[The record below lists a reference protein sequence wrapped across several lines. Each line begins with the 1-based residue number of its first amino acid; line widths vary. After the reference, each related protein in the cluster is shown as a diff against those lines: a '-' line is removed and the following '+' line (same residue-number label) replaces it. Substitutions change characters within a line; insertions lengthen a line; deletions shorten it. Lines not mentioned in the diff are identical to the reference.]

1 MASESPPDVFNFL
14 DHREYLRSYYNY
26 TKRQRGF
33 SYRAFSRRAKLNS
46 PNYLKL
52 VIDGERNLTK
62 AMARRFAAACGL
74 QIEAALYF
82 QLLVGFNQART
93 VDERN
98 KWYRRLKRIRRY
110 QDIHFLDLAYD
121 IYHSHWYLPAIR
133 ELVASVGFR
142 EDYTWIAHQLAP
154 PIKPREAEM
163 AVNTLL
169 QLGLLERD
177 AQGRLR
183 RKDAT
188 VSTGPEVHSLHL
200 ANYHRAMLALAAT
213 SLDRIAADQRD
224 ISSVTLCLD
233 ESGLQRVKR
242 ALQRFRRELLE
253 IDELEK
259 KPRQVIQVN
268 FQLFPLTTIQDTEV
282 EK

>member
-1 MASESPPDVFNFL
+1 MASATEPDVFNFL
-14 DHREYLRSYYNY
+14 DYREYLRAYY
-26 TKRQRGF
+26 THAKQQRGL
-33 SYRAFSRRAKLNS
+33 SYRAFSKRAKLQS
-46 PNYLKL
+46 PNYLKM

-62 AMARRFAAACGL
+62 KMARRFAVACGL
-74 QIEAALYF
+74 QDEAALYF

-98 KWYRRLKRIRRY
+98 RWYRRLKRNRRY
-110 QDIHFLDLAYD
+110 QDVHFLDLAYD
-121 IYHSHWYLPAIR
+121 VYHSHWYLPAIR

-142 EDYTWIAHQLAP
+142 EDYAWIARRLAP

-163 AVNTLL
+163 AVETLL

-177 AQGRLR
+177 KQGRLR

-188 VSTGPEVHSLHL
+188 VSTGPEVYSLHL
-200 ANYHRAMLALAAT
+200 ANYHRTMLSHAT
-213 SLDRIAADQRD
+213 SSLDRIDADQRD

-233 ESGLQRVKR
+233 ESGINRVKR

-253 IDELEK
+253 IDELEERPK
-259 KPRQVIQVN
+259 QVIQVN
-268 FQLFPLTTIQDTEV
+268 FQLFPLTTIQDAEV
-282 EK
+282 ES